1 MPKPR
6 DRRPP
11 RPPQP
16 AASREPMGSPR
27 QREYLY
33 REIEKRL
40 AALHAERDAEQQ
52 IALGLATEGDAWL
65 GYVRP
70 SG

>member
-1 MPKPR
+1 
-6 DRRPP
+6 
-11 RPPQP
+11 
-16 AASREPMGSPR
+16 MGSPR